1 MKVRRLSEA
10 RTLLLAGVVAALVV
24 PLTALGSTSSRAA
37 ARSELLQRQAN
48 YWQINQIEAR
58 FHKATSTH
66 NIKLMM
72 SLWAPGAVFDID
84 QETLT
89 GKAQIKHWFL
99 TQNKAFMPAHHWE
112 SDTPSYKIT
121 IHLYGNEA
129 TMYFE
134 CHYIDPDT
142 SKVVA
147 LAGVT
152 HTLQKINGRW
162 LITNSVGSTAT
173 LSP

>member
-10 RTLLLAGVVAALVV
+10 RTLVLAGVVAALVV
-24 PLTALGSTSSRAA
+24 PLSALGSTSSRAA

-72 SLWAPGAVFDID
+72 SLWAPGSVFDID
-84 QETLT
+84 QQTLT
-89 GKAQIKHWFL
+89 GKAEIKHWFL
-99 TQNKAFMPAHHWE
+99 TQNKAFMPQHHWE

-142 SKVVA
+142 SKVVG

-152 HTLQKINGRW
+152 HTLQKIHGKW